1 MTEDNQQIIDIL
13 NEIIEAQAIEPKT
26 AEKIEQWFETQR
38 EKEVAEVTTVIPLS
52 DTQRASLGHK
62 LSEIFNRPLKI
73 DNRIDEKILGGM
85 KIKVGSQVIDATLLN
100 KIGQL
105 KSWMHEQIEQLSS

>member
-1 MTEDNQQIIDIL
+1 MTENSQQIIDIF
-13 NEIIEAQAIEPKT
+13 NEIIEAQGIEPKT

-38 EKEVAEVTTVIPLS
+38 EKEVAEVTTVIPLNDIQIADLS
-52 DTQRASLGHK
+52 RK
-62 LSEIFNRPLKI
+62 LSLIFNRPLKI
-73 DNRIDEKILGGM
+73 DNRIDEKILGGI
-85 KIKVGSQVIDATLLN
+85 KIKVGSQVIDATLSN